1 MCLSGECGLLG
12 REARF
17 SPRYAGLK
25 DRRLFLFDIDGTLI
39 TTGGAGSAAM
49 RSAFASIYRLDDA
62 FKSIEFS
69 GRSDFAIFE
78 DALRNAGVTEDEF
91 REAMRKF
98 KRVYYRH
105 LPASLAKYKGRVLPG
120 VETLLDELSLEPN
133 ATLALG
139 TGNFRN
145 SAGMKLKHYGLGQYF
160 RGGGFGDRTGH
171 RPTLIAQ
178 GIAAAN
184 RKHGRHR
191 TVFVIGDTVHD
202 VAAAKANNA
211 VAVAVATGTASQ
223 DELIAAG
230 ADIVLPTM
238 ETAMKFFAS

>member
-1 MCLSGECGLLG
+1 
-12 REARF
+12 
-17 SPRYAGLK
+17 
-25 DRRLFLFDIDGTLI
+25 
-39 TTGGAGSAAM
+39 M
-49 RSAFASIYRLDDA
+49 RSAFASIYGLDDA

-78 DALRNAGVTEDEF
+78 DALRGAGVTETEF
-91 REAMRKF
+91 HEAMRKF
-98 KRVYYRH
+98 KRIYYRH
-105 LPASLAKYKGRVLPG
+105 LPASLHQHEGRVLPG
-120 VETLLDELSLEPN
+120 VELLLDELAHDSN

-145 SAGMKLKHYGLGQYF
+145 SAGIKLKHYGIGQYF

-184 RKHGRHR
+184 RSHGKHR
-191 TVFVIGDTVHD
+191 TVLVIGDTIHD

-211 VAVAVATGTASQ
+211 IAVAVATGTASQ

-230 ADIVLPTM
+230 ADIVLPTL
-238 ETAMKFFAS
+238 ESAMKFLGGTNK

>member
-1 MCLSGECGLLG
+1 
-12 REARF
+12 
-17 SPRYAGLK
+17 LK
-25 DRRLFLFDIDGTLI
+25 DKRLYLFDIDGTLI
-39 TTGGAGSAAM
+39 TTGGAGGAAM
-49 RSAFASIYRLDDA
+49 RSAFASIYGLDDA
-62 FKSIEFS
+62 FRSIEFS

-78 DALRNAGVTEDEF
+78 DALRHAGVSDEEF
-91 REAMRKF
+91 AEAMRKF

-105 LPASLAKYKGRVLPG
+105 LPRSLKKHEGRVLPG
-120 VETLLDELSLEPN
+120 VEAVLDGLVRESN
-133 ATLALG
+133 ATVALG

-145 SAGMKLKHYGLGQYF
+145 SAGMKLKHYGIAHYF
-160 RGGGFGDRTGH
+160 SGGGFGDRTGH

-178 GIAAAN
+178 GIASAN
-184 RKHGRHR
+184 RARGKHQ

-202 VAAAKANNA
+202 VTAAKANNA

-238 ETAMKFFAS
+238 ETAMRFFGNGSAVTQ

>member
-1 MCLSGECGLLG
+1 
-12 REARF
+12 
-17 SPRYAGLK
+17 
-25 DRRLFLFDIDGTLI
+25 
-39 TTGGAGSAAM
+39 M
-49 RSAFASIYRLDDA
+49 RSAFASIYGLDDA
-62 FKSIEFS
+62 LRSIEFS

-78 DALRNAGVTEDEF
+78 DALRHAGVSDEEF
-91 REAMRKF
+91 AEAMRKF

-105 LPASLAKYKGRVLPG
+105 LPRSLEKHEGRVLPG
-120 VETLLDELSLEPN
+120 VEAVLDGLVHESN
-133 ATLALG
+133 ATVALG

-145 SAGMKLKHYGLGQYF
+145 SAGMKLKHYGIAQYF
-160 RGGGFGDRTGH
+160 SGGGFGDRTGH

-184 RKHGRHR
+184 RARGKHQ

-202 VAAAKANNA
+202 VTAAKANNA

-230 ADIVLPTM
+230 ADVVLPTM
-238 ETAMKFFAS
+238 ETAMRFFGNGSAKTQ

>member
-1 MCLSGECGLLG
+1 MTRRVS
-12 REARF
+12 
-17 SPRYAGLK
+17 LK
-25 DRRLFLFDIDGTLI
+25 DKRLYLFDIDGTLI

-49 RSAFASIYRLDDA
+49 RSAFASIYGLDDA

-78 DALRNAGVTEDEF
+78 DALRHAGVSDEEF
-91 REAMRKF
+91 AEAMRKF

-105 LPASLAKYKGRVLPG
+105 LPASLKKYEGRVLPG
-120 VETLLDELSLEPN
+120 VVAVLDELARESN

-145 SAGMKLKHYGLGQYF
+145 SAGMKLKHYGIAQYF

-178 GIAAAN
+178 GIASAN
-184 RKHGRHR
+184 RAHGKHA

-202 VAAAKANNA
+202 VSAAKANNA

-230 ADIVLPTM
+230 ADVVLPTM
-238 ETAMKFFAS
+238 ETAMQFFSS

>member
-1 MCLSGECGLLG
+1 M
-12 REARF
+12 AR
-17 SPRYAGLK
+17 RAGLK
-25 DRRLFLFDIDGTLI
+25 DKRLYLFDIDGTLI

-49 RSAFASIYRLDDA
+49 RSAFASIYGLDDA

-78 DALRNAGVTEDEF
+78 DALRHAGVSDTEF
-91 REAMRKF
+91 AEAMRKF

-105 LPASLAKYKGRVLPG
+105 LPASLKKFDGRVLPG
-120 VETLLDELSLEPN
+120 VVAVLDELARESN

-145 SAGMKLKHYGLGQYF
+145 SAGMKLQHYGIAQYF

-178 GIAAAN
+178 GIASAN
-184 RKHGRHR
+184 RAHGKHG

-202 VAAAKANNA
+202 VSAAKANNA

-230 ADIVLPTM
+230 ADVVLPTM
-238 ETAMKFFAS
+238 ESAMRFFSS

>member
-1 MCLSGECGLLG
+1 LNE
-12 REARF
+12 
-17 SPRYAGLK
+17 K
-25 DRRLFLFDIDGTLI
+25 RLFLFDIDGTLI
-39 TTGGAGSAAM
+39 STGGAGGAAM
-49 RSAFASIYRLDDA
+49 RSAFATIYGLDDA
-62 FKSIEFS
+62 FSSIEFS
-69 GRSDFAIFE
+69 GRSDFAIIE
-78 DALRNAGVTEDEF
+78 DALRNAGVSDELF
-91 REAMRKF
+91 AEAMRKF

-105 LPASLAKYKGRVLPG
+105 LPSSLKQHQGRVLPG
-120 VETLLDELSLEPN
+120 VEALLDQLGLETN

-145 SAGMKLKHYGLGQYF
+145 SAGIKLKHYGIDHYF

-184 RKHGRHR
+184 RARGKHG

-230 ADIVLPTM
+230 ADVVLPTL
-238 ETAMKFFAS
+238 ETAMEFFGSNR

>member
-1 MCLSGECGLLG
+1 V
-12 REARF
+12 
-17 SPRYAGLK
+17 GLK
-25 DRRLFLFDIDGTLI
+25 DKRLYLFDIDSTLL

-49 RSAFASIYRLDDA
+49 RSAFASLYGLEDA
-62 FKSIEFS
+62 FLSIEFS

-78 DALRNAGVTEDEF
+78 DALRLAGVSEERFQD
-91 REAMRKF
+91 AMRRF

-105 LPASLAKYKGRVLPG
+105 LPLSLETHEGRVLPG
-120 VETLLDELSLEPN
+120 VEVLLDQ
-133 ATLALG
+133 LALASNTTVTLG
-139 TGNFRN
+139 TGNFRR
-145 SAGMKLKHYGLGQYF
+145 SAGMKLRHYGIAQYF

-184 RKHGRHR
+184 RAYGKHHE
-191 TVFVIGDTVHD
+191 VFVIGDTIHD

-223 DELIAAG
+223 DDLIAAG
-230 ADIVLPTM
+230 ADIVLPTL
-238 ETAMKFFAS
+238 ETAMRFFGER